1 MRKMKIN
8 RIFLLSIIVLLA
20 ACGKEST
27 EEPPTVIIPPTTDA
41 AILKVM
47 TYNIAGAAASTGVR
61 SLEGLA
67 EVIKRVDPDIVAIQE
82 VDAFTTRNGKDVH
95 LARDL
100 AALCGMDHWF
110 FAKAMDFHDGE
121 YGDAIISKLP
131 FKETMAYNLTGD
143 WEGQR
148 IETRSVARVTVE
160 VGGRDIC
167 FISTHFDHTS
177 NEKWRILQAK
187 ELVEIVKGI
196 EMPVIVGGDLNCTPS
211 SEPMKILY
219 EVLASPCKTGDC
231 LGTFVGSKN
240 VIDYLVYRSDNV
252 LTLSSYGIYSWADKE
267 SDHFPVGA
275 VFEVEKVK

>member
-1 MRKMKIN
+1 MKIN

-27 EEPPTVIIPPTTDA
+27 EEPPTVIIPPATDA

-160 VGGRDIC
+160 VGEG
-167 FISTHFDHTS
+167 ISVLSAPTS
-177 NEKWRILQAK
+177 TIPAMKNGVSCRRKSWWRSSRGLRCPSLW
-187 ELVEIVKGI
+187 EEI
-196 EMPVIVGGDLNCTPS
+196 
-211 SEPMKILY
+211 
-219 EVLASPCKTGDC
+219 
-231 LGTFVGSKN
+231 
-240 VIDYLVYRSDNV
+240 
-252 LTLSSYGIYSWADKE
+252 
-267 SDHFPVGA
+267 
-275 VFEVEKVK
+275 